1 MIAKPSPIRLGI
13 PDGKRG
19 WPVRVT
25 DIAVHVVAEGEV
37 PKVKIHFTRL
47 GRFVP
52 RADLP
57 RFDGVEAWFEMYVQ
71 QGRFY
76 VGAQVPAPGEKA
88 VPLPTPPA

>member
-1 MIAKPSPIRLGI
+1 MIARPSPIRLGI
-13 PDGKRG
+13 PEGKRG

-25 DIAVHVVAEGEV
+25 SLGVQVLADGEV
-37 PKVKIHFTRL
+37 PKVKIHATRL

-57 RFDGVEAWFEMYVQ
+57 RFEGIEAWFEMYIH
-71 QGRFY
+71 QGRYY
-76 VGAQVPAPGEKA
+76 VGAQVPPPDRKT